1 MGLISVKA
9 EELHI
14 GTFIKLSGSWFEHP
28 FPTNSFKI
36 KSEKELS
43 ILRGLRKT
51 QIFIDSDRSDPPPQ
65 MEEEL
70 DPKSSQQSTREDSQV
85 ESQEP
90 EQAPTLT
97 AEQAKIERRKVLI
110 QAEEDYKHVVNG
122 TKTLIREIKN
132 GYVRGITQAETLV
145 DQIDDMLK
153 GDGTIVALMNLM
165 GPKEVGGEF
174 YYHSLYYHS
183 LNVSILSI
191 AIGRE
196 LDLPEEDVNNM
207 GIGGLLHDIG
217 YLSGL
222 NQFTTKRSLQ
232 NKEELRTINRHPI
245 NGQLMVDKGFGLSP
259 DALAIISE
267 HHERLNGS
275 GFPKGLKN
283 EAIHPLAKIVGIV
296 DAFDELCNNPDL
308 QESLT
313 PYEALA
319 RLYRKRKVEFM
330 EKPVEALIG
339 TLGVF
344 PPSSLVELSDG
355 RIGVICTI
363 NLNDRMRPQVLLY
376 SEQHPRTD
384 APILDLAKEAPTL
397 TLKQGLRPIQVPPKI
412 WEYLNSRGMISFFAT
427 PSKKDQ

>member
-1 MGLISVKA
+1 MGLIPAKA

-14 GTFIKLSGSWFEHP
+14 GTYIKLTGSWFEHP
-28 FPTNSFKI
+28 FPTNTFKI

-51 QIFIDSDRSDPPPQ
+51 NIFYDPDRSDPAPQ
-65 MEEEL
+65 VEEEL
-70 DPKSSQQSTREDSQV
+70 DLNSSQPSTNEDIQV

-90 EQAPTLT
+90 EQAPVLT
-97 AEQAKIERRKVLI
+97 DEQDKIERRKVLI
-110 QAEEDYKHVVNG
+110 QAEEDYKHVVSG
-122 TKTLIREIKN
+122 TKTLIQEIKN
-132 GYVRGITQAETLV
+132 GFVRGVTQAEKLV
-145 DQIDDMLK
+145 DQIDEMLK

-165 GPKEVGGEF
+165 GPKEIGGEF
-174 YYHSLYYHS
+174 YYHSL
-183 LNVSILSI
+183 NVAIISI
-191 AIGRE
+191 AIGRQ
-196 LDLPEEDVNNM
+196 LDLPEADVKNL

-222 NQFTTKRSLQ
+222 NQFTTKKSLLNQ
-232 NKEELRTINRHPI
+232 EELRTLNRHPL

-259 DALAIISE
+259 DTLAIIAE
-267 HHERLNGS
+267 HHERLNGT

-308 QESLT
+308 RESLT
-313 PYEALA
+313 PFEALA
-319 RLYRKRKVEFM
+319 RLYRKRKIEFM
-330 EKPVEALIG
+330 EKPVEALVG

-344 PPSSLVELSDG
+344 PPSSLVELSDK

-363 NLNDRMRPQVLLY
+363 NQNDRMRPQILLY
-376 SEQHPRTD
+376 SKHHPRKD
-384 APILDLAKEAPTL
+384 APILDLGKEAPTL
-397 TLKQGLRPIQVPPKI
+397 TIKQGLRPIQVPPKI
-412 WEYLNSRGMISFFAT
+412 WEYLNPRGMISYFAT